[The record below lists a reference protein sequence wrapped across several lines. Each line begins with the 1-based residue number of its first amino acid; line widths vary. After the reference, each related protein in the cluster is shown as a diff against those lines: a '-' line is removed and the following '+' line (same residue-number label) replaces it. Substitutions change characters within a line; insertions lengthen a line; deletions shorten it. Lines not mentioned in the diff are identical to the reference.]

1 MNAQEFIIWL
11 KGFFEAADKDSLSI
25 SQVNKI
31 RQALDNIEESVED
44 TKGVVQ
50 PNPNYPGMPI
60 TPDNKDMVPYGTICS
75 CNPTNGGSGICGC
88 TIANKL
94 VPRNSKS
101 NIYTTTT
108 DNIPFN
114 WQYKEPTKQILH
126 D

>member
-1 MNAQEFIIWL
+1 MNAQEFVIWI
-11 KGFFEAADKDSLSI
+11 KGFLEASGKGDLETH
-25 SQVNKI
+25 QVNKI
-31 RQALDNIEESVED
+31 KDTLKTVED
-44 TKGVVQ
+44 KKGVLL
-50 PNPNYPGMPI
+50 NPEYPCMPV
-60 TPDNKDMVPYGTICS
+60 TPDVSNEKLVPYNTICG
-75 CNPTNGGSGICGC
+75 CNPANGGSGICGC
-88 TIANKL
+88 IMGNKL

>member
-1 MNAQEFIIWL
+1 MTPQEFTIWL
-11 KGFFEAADKDSLSI
+11 KGFLAAITQIENHHVAKIKDTL
-25 SQVNKI
+25 KT
-31 RQALDNIEESVED
+31 VED
-44 TKGVVQ
+44 KKGVLL
-50 PNPNYPGMPI
+50 NPEYPGMTA
-60 TPDNKDMVPYGTICS
+60 TPNAAHVTSNEKLVPYNTICG

-88 TIANKL
+88 IMGNKL

-114 WQYKEPTKQILH
+114 WQYENSKQILN

>member
-1 MNAQEFIIWL
+1 MTPQEFTIWL
-11 KGFFEAADKDSLSI
+11 RGFLAAITQIENHHVAKIKDTL
-25 SQVNKI
+25 KT
-31 RQALDNIEESVED
+31 VED
-44 TKGVVQ
+44 KKGVLL
-50 PNPNYPGMPI
+50 NPEYPCMPI

-75 CNPTNGGSGICGC
+75 CNTANGGSGICGC

-114 WQYKEPTKQILH
+114 WQYKEPTKHIQ
-126 D
+126 DNAN

>member
-1 MNAQEFIIWL
+1 MTPQEFTIWL
-11 KGFFEAADKDSLSI
+11 RGFLAAI
-25 SQVNKI
+25 TQIENHHVAKI
-31 RQALDNIEESVED
+31 RQALDNVHETPTID
-44 TKGVVQ
+44 TIVPV
-50 PNPNYPGMPI
+50 YPRV
-60 TPDNKDMVPYGTICS
+60 DNGEMVPHHTICG
-75 CNPTNGGSGICGC
+75 CNPANGGSGICGC
-88 TIANKL
+88 IMGNKL